1 MPQNVGDL
9 LHRRSGTKKSAGHAV
24 PENVDSGP
32 RPSTSSISGY
42 DRLLD
47 SRGLDRFVVGGDMA
61 NKYGPVRCG
70 GPLLAQIRCDRG
82 TRYSG

>member
-24 PENVDSGP
+24 PENVGSGP
-32 RPSTSSISGY
+32 RPSTSSITGH
-42 DRLLD
+42 DRLPH
-47 SRGLDRFVVGGDMA
+47 SPGLDRFVAGGDMA
-61 NKYGPVRCG
+61 NKYGTVRRG

-82 TRYSG
+82 ACHRG